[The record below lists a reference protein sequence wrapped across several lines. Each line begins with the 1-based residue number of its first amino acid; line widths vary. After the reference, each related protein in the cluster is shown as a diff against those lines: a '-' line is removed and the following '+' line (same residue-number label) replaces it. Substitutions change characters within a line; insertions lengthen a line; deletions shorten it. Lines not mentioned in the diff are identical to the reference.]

1 MYWLETQRDDTQGK
15 PRGIFNWGKNIVVQS
30 EEKRFE
36 DYVDHART
44 SEDIA
49 HMDNWCEANRL
60 FVGKK
65 SEQTHEDEESQ
76 NLTCCV
82 CNMTFQDSRSL
93 ESHVDNC
100 FENCT
105 MYDY

>member
-1 MYWLETQRDDTQGK
+1 MLSSNE
-15 PRGIFNWGKNIVVQS
+15 IEENIVVQS

-49 HMDNWCEANRL
+49 HMDNWWEANRV

-65 SEQTHEDEESQ
+65 PEQPHEDEESK